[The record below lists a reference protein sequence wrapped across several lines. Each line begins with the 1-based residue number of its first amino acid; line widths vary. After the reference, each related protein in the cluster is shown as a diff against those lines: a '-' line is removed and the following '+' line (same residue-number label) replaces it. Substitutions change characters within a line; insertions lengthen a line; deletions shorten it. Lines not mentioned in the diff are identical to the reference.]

1 MRFLK
6 RTKWLFWT
14 LIPLRRPREC
24 AFLFLF
30 PNWSGCNQCNLEWL
44 ESNPQG
50 HFVQCGIFP
59 HEMTF
64 CTESPSQAAQNV
76 HFNGLEADQH
86 STKKSFDQHSTNFWK
101 LSQFFLWET
110 IFNWLRKLHSPNV
123 LVFCGYSCITLLF
136 DDNNAKIT
144 KGSPCSYLRGICGF
158 GSSVRVPTRWT
169 PLADIKNSLWPI

>member
-1 MRFLK
+1 MTRITRYFVYYLFFNKKVGAWTAQKLPYGLTRTALTSALFVPRNNLKFSWFLNKLIWLKNSFLKLRFLK

-14 LIPLRRPREC
+14 LTPYRRPREC

-30 PNWSGCNQCNLEWL
+30 SNWSGCNQCNLEWL

-76 HFNGLEADQH
+76 HFNGLEAW
-86 STKKSFDQHSTNFWK
+86 SALNKKKIFWPALYK
-101 LSQFFLWET
+101 LLKAKL
-110 IFNWLRKLHSPNV
+110 IFSMGNY
-123 LVFCGYSCITLLF
+123 F
-136 DDNNAKIT
+136 
-144 KGSPCSYLRGICGF
+144 
-158 GSSVRVPTRWT
+158 
-169 PLADIKNSLWPI
+169 